1 MAGIGIKLNRIFK
14 RHTLVHT
21 LYGSGYSMLTTVTP
35 MLVVIGT
42 MLLMYIFLEFNSV
55 RYYDREL
62 FSCTI
67 LYIFIFSL
75 LAASPFN
82 SVLSKYVGDRIFE
95 ERHQDILPCIYVGM
109 ALNIGLAALIGI
121 PFHIWAYFV
130 GEIPLYWVFTAFCG
144 FMGLS
149 LCFYQMLY
157 LSIVK
162 AYKTISM
169 FFTLGMLICFL
180 LSLIFRFLIG
190 MSITYSMLL
199 SMTIGFFLI
208 ACLEFGYAKTY
219 FHRNSHHY
227 REVLSY
233 FRIYWKLIFTNFL
246 YILGLFIHNFVFW
259 TKEDMR
265 MVLADTYV
273 CNQPYDMASCIAM
286 FTNLSASI
294 IFIAYVEMNFHK
306 RYQEY
311 TEAVLG
317 GRLKDVIKAK
327 KRMFRLMGEQL
338 MRVTQLQYI
347 ISVVVFLLG
356 IIFLPRLGMT
366 GLVMNIYPCLAAG
379 YFVLFLLYTIILFLQ
394 YFNDLTGSMLTS
406 LIFVVITGVVSI
418 FAKEFPD
425 AWYGIGVFV
434 GSIAAWSFA
443 YMRMRW
449 LERKLDEHIF
459 CRGTILEKVN
469 EPMPD
474 AKVYDLRQLKR
485 EQQARQ
491 AQKERGYE
499 Q

>member
-169 FFTLGMLICFL
+169 FFTLGMLVCFL

-347 ISVVVFLLG
+347 ISVV
-356 IIFLPRLGMT
+356 
-366 GLVMNIYPCLAAG
+366 
-379 YFVLFLLYTIILFLQ
+379 LFLLYTIILFLQ

-406 LIFVVITGVVSI
+406 LIFAAVTCIVSI
-418 FAKEFPD
+418 FAKGFPD
-425 AWYGIGVFV
+425 YWYGIGVFV
-434 GSIAAWSFA
+434 GSIVAWSFA
-443 YMRMRW
+443 YARMRW
-449 LERKLDEHIF
+449 LERHLDAHIF
-459 CRGTILEKVN
+459 CRGTLLEKKN
-469 EPMPD
+469 NPMPD
-474 AKVYDLRQLKR
+474 PKVYDLRER
-485 EQQARQ
+485 RR
-491 AQKERGYE
+491 AQKEAANAR
-499 Q
+499 

>member
-1 MAGIGIKLNRIFK
+1 M
-14 RHTLVHT
+14 
-21 LYGSGYSMLTTVTP
+21 
-35 MLVVIGT
+35 
-42 MLLMYIFLEFNSV
+42 
-55 RYYDREL
+55 
-62 FSCTI
+62 
-67 LYIFIFSL
+67 
-75 LAASPFN
+75 
-82 SVLSKYVGDRIFE
+82 
-95 ERHQDILPCIYVGM
+95 
-109 ALNIGLAALIGI
+109 
-121 PFHIWAYFV
+121 
-130 GEIPLYWVFTAFCG
+130 
-144 FMGLS
+144 
-149 LCFYQMLY
+149 
-157 LSIVK
+157 
-162 AYKTISM
+162 
-169 FFTLGMLICFL
+169 
-180 LSLIFRFLIG
+180 
-190 MSITYSMLL
+190 
-199 SMTIGFFLI
+199 
-208 ACLEFGYAKTY
+208 
-219 FHRNSHHY
+219 
-227 REVLSY
+227 LSY

-379 YFVLFLLYTIILFLQ
+379 YFVLFLLY
-394 YFNDLTGSMLTS
+394 FNDLTGSMLTS

>member
-1 MAGIGIKLNRIFK
+1 MAGIGIRLNRIFK
-14 RHTLVHT
+14 RHTLIFT
-21 LYGSGYSMLTTVTP
+21 LYGSGYSMLATVTP

-42 MLLMYIFLEFNSV
+42 MLLMYVFLGFETV

-67 LYIFIFSL
+67 LYVFIFSL

-95 ERHQDILPCIYVGM
+95 ERYEDILPCIYVGM
-109 ALNIGLAALIGI
+109 GLNMGLAALIGI
-121 PFHIWAYFV
+121 PFHIWAYVV
-130 GEIPLYWVFTAFCG
+130 GDIPLYWVFTSFCAFI
-144 FMGLS
+144 GLG

-162 AYKTISM
+162 AYKMISI
-169 FFTLGMLICFL
+169 FFAVGMAICFI
-180 LSLIFRFLIG
+180 LSLFFRFVLG

-199 SMTIGFFLI
+199 SMTIGFFMI
-208 ACLEFGYAKTY
+208 ACLEYGFTKSY
-219 FHRNSHHY
+219 FHENSHHY
-227 REVLSY
+227 REVLGY
-233 FRIYWKLIFTNFL
+233 FRIYWKLIFTNFF

-265 MVLADTYV
+265 MVLANTYV

-286 FTNLSASI
+286 FTNLSASV
-294 IFIAYVEMNFHK
+294 IFIAYVEMHFHE

-317 GRLKDVIKAK
+317 GRLKDIVKAK
-327 KRMFRLMGEQL
+327 ARMFRLMGEQL

-347 ISVVVFLLG
+347 ISVVLFLLCV
-356 IIFLPRLGMT
+356 ILLPRFGMT
-366 GLVMNIYPCLAAG
+366 GLVMAIYPCLAAG

-406 LIFVVITGVVSI
+406 LIFVAITGIVSV
-418 FAKEFPD
+418 FAKDFPD
-425 AWYGIGVFV
+425 YWYGIGVFA
-434 GSIAAWSFA
+434 GSIIAWSFA

-449 LERKLDEHIF
+449 LEKHLDEHIF
-459 CRGTILEKVN
+459 CRGTLLDKKN

-474 AKVYDLRQLKR
+474 AKVYDLREIRRKKQEKDGQTH
-485 EQQARQ
+485 E
-491 AQKERGYE
+491 
-499 Q
+499 